1 MAGLDKRVIAEVLG
15 WEEDHVEKIIRRY
28 VDRMAATK
36 AVLPDL
42 PDRRLR
48 PGGDRTQKR
57 RRQARPRPAGSP
69 ARR

>member
-36 AVLPDL
+36 AVILQL
-42 PDRRLR
+42 NEFLQNEIR
-48 PGGDRTQKR
+48 PW
-57 RRQARPRPAGSP
+57 PAKPSAKP
-69 ARR
+69 PLEH